1 MVAIAAAGSV
11 FLTAW
16 ILPRVTR
23 TFTQEPMY
31 RAFMKETGGKAPIAH
46 YNGWLERSVSFYFD
60 NRAADLSQADQPNVD
75 KAIEF
80 LRRPERSFLILG
92 AGHGRDCKS
101 LLADLRPH
109 VQKRLSKSLYVVYDQ
124 HPFSCLVSTE
134 RDPEGERRV
143 QTSLLQNLPADAKQL
158 DVDFDGKIRLVGYR
172 LSPAEVE
179 RGAEFTI
186 SYFFRCTAPID
197 EDWLV
202 FIHGDGPQGGAHR
215 VFGDHA
221 PLGGL
226 YPTSE
231 WKPGDLVQDDYQMTV
246 PSNYPYESFT
256 LWMGLWKGNQRLSV
270 AQRYAH
276 DGDNRVRTAF
286 VRVR

>member
-1 MVAIAAAGSV
+1 MACLAAKRPRDNGVMVADFKYTG
-11 FLTAW
+11 
-16 ILPRVTR
+16 
-23 TFTQEPMY
+23 TFSSGP
-31 RAFMKETGGKAPIAH
+31 
-46 YNGWLERSVSFYFD
+46 
-60 NRAADLSQADQPNVD
+60 
-75 KAIEF
+75 
-80 LRRPERSFLILG
+80 
-92 AGHGRDCKS
+92 
-101 LLADLRPH
+101 
-109 VQKRLSKSLYVVYDQ
+109 
-124 HPFSCLVSTE
+124 
-134 RDPEGERRV
+134 
-143 QTSLLQNLPADAKQL
+143 
-158 DVDFDGKIRLVGYR
+158 
-172 LSPAEVE
+172 LSPIRPKRKSRLNPPEVE

-186 SYFFRCTAPID
+186 SYFFRCTAPVD

-231 WKPGDLVQDDYQMTV
+231 WKVGDLVQDDYQMTV